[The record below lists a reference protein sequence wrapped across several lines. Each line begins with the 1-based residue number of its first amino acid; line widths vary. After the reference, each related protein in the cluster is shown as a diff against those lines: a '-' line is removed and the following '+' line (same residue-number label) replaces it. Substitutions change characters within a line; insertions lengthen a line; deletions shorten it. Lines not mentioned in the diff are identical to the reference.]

1 MIWSIIN
8 KYKLEFKSYYHQ
20 EKSKPMPMAVNENIT
35 NFTYPLPGNWEEYIK
50 PVSILT
56 TANGVHA
63 TPYLCAG
70 LTRTNA
76 IVISFQICFDSF
88 TPLAKQN
95 QLLSSLQVFT
105 APSSHCQTR
114 VFPPTVDSNSR
125 QLLNLHGDSWQT

>member
-1 MIWSIIN
+1 MISSIIK

-20 EKSKPMPMAVNENIT
+20 EKSKAMTMAVNENIT
-35 NFTYPLPGNWEEYIK
+35 NFPYPLPWEEYIK
-50 PVSILT
+50 PVSILR

-70 LTRTNA
+70 FTRTNA
-76 IVISFQICFDSF
+76 MVISFQIFFHSF
-88 TPLAKQN
+88 TPLAKQK

-114 VFPPTVDSNSR
+114 FSSNSR
-125 QLLNLHGDSWQT
+125 LEKSSTPQLNLHGDSWQT